1 MKILI
6 ISADVI
12 KKTMAGPGIRCYE
25 FARCLSNHFEVTLA
39 IPNEIEI
46 HPKKFKIENYKEKE
60 IDSIKCLVEETDVL
74 LLGHLDVSG
83 FSFLY
88 KLNKPVIVD
97 LYSPSNLET
106 LEWYSHESLR
116 KRRNLQ
122 ERASE
127 IINKWL
133 GLGDFFICASER
145 QRSFWL
151 GMLAANYRLLP
162 NVYDED
168 KSFRNIL
175 DVVPFGLPSS
185 SPLHTRKALK
195 GVYDG
200 ITSTDTVM
208 IWGGGVW
215 NWLDPLTYIRA
226 LADISKDRIDIKLF
240 FMGKGHPNRKM
251 PEMRMYNRAV
261 ELSKELGVYQKTVF
275 FNEGWV
281 PYDERS
287 NFLLEADIGIC
298 GHFTNV
304 ETEFSFRTRVLDYL
318 WSELPIIS
326 TEGDEMAN
334 LIKNYGL
341 GEVVEAEN
349 TYSLK
354 DAILKLSDPEYRA
367 RCSANIHRISKRFS
381 WENAVQPIIHFCQ
394 NPQKLETRGLSLEN
408 YTKADST
415 QIPILSL
422 EGRIL
427 ELEKSIEDI
436 QFYLNKLLLNWFFQF
451 LLKIRRMIS
460 FRKKNMGEARDDHS

>member
-1 MKILI
+1 
-6 ISADVI
+6 
-12 KKTMAGPGIRCYE
+12 MAGPGIRCYE

-39 IPNEIEI
+39 IPNDVEIFPE
-46 HPKKFKIENYKEKE
+46 KFKIESYDKNDAE
-60 IDSIKCLVEETDVL
+60 SIKRFAEKTDVI

-83 FSFLY
+83 LSFLY
-88 KLNKPVIVD
+88 KLKKPVIVD

-106 LEWYSHESLR
+106 LEWYSHESLK
-116 KRRNLQ
+116 KRSNIQ
-122 ERASE
+122 ERGSG
-127 IINKWL
+127 IINNWL
-133 GLGDFFICASER
+133 RLGDFFICASER

-162 NVYDED
+162 NVYDEN

-175 DVVPFGLPSS
+175 DVVPFGLSSS
-185 SPLHTRKALK
+185 SPVHKRKALK

-200 ITSTDTVM
+200 ITSNDTVM
-208 IWGGGVW
+208 IWGGGIW

-226 LADISKDRIDIKLF
+226 LADISKDRHDIKLF
-240 FMGKGHPNRKM
+240 FMGKGHPNRKV
-251 PEMRMYNRAV
+251 PEMRMYNHAV
-261 ELSKELGVYQKTVF
+261 ELSKELGVYRKTVF

-281 PYDERS
+281 PYDDRS
-287 NFLLEADIGIC
+287 NYLLEADIGVC
-298 GHFTNV
+298 GHFINV

-341 GEVVEAEN
+341 GEVVAAEN
-349 TYSLK
+349 TSSLK

-367 RCSANIHRISKRFS
+367 RCSANIRQISKQFS
-381 WENAVQPIIHFCQ
+381 WENAVQPIIRFCQ
-394 NPQKLETRGLSLEN
+394 NPQKLEVRGLSSEN

-427 ELEKSIEDI
+427 ELEKTIYDI

-451 LLKIRRMIS
+451 VLKVRRMIS
-460 FRKKNMGEARDDHS
+460 FRKKNMGETQDDHS